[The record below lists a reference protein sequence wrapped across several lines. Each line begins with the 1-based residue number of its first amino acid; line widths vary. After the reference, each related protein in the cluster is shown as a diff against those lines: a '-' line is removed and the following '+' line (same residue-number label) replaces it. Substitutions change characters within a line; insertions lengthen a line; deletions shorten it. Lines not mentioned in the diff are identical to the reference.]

1 MTQHIVVFLSK
12 PERKDKPKE
21 RSPYTT
27 GDGRTLWTYDDG
39 GDDETD
45 DEGSHVYARI
55 IPRLPGSPRS
65 VTLKLA
71 EITGSAIYKGLE
83 MTVTSRPY
91 RSGLNS
97 LKGDG
102 SDTPF
107 TRGGYTLLKETCSST
122 AVKFISAVDLPTKGF
137 QLEHLREVNTLNNF
151 VRSLLQ
157 QNKLDPMAVYRGWN
171 KAYTVSLPLIGVA
184 VRDRA
189 DYTFPTTLNDR
200 IFETIGSYAYRE
212 GVSFLPG
219 SLNLLKRTLM
229 MRNIPL
235 GKNGKM
241 FHNLLDAIARTRDEA
256 SLKKLLATMQ
266 GTVAVFNYL
275 NDALKGILAAW
286 KELEPDYYD
295 HVVANAQSWLSDVA
309 GKIVQNLAG
318 NTVNSLNAGILVSE
332 AAQIRSQ
339 IGQIKSPLSG

>member
-1 MTQHIVVFLSK
+1 MYQYFGVS
-12 PERKDKPKE
+12 KPKE

-102 SDTPF
+102 SDTLF
-107 TRGGYTLLKETCSST
+107 IRGGYTLLKETCSST
-122 AVKFISAVDLPTKGF
+122 AVKLISAVDLPTKGF

-151 VRSLLQ
+151 
-157 QNKLDPMAVYRGWN
+157 NKLDPMAVYRGWN

-189 DYTFPTTLNDR
+189 DYTFPTTPNDR
-200 IFETIGSYAYRE
+200 IFESIGSCAYRE

-241 FHNLLDAIARTRDEA
+241 FHNLFDAIARTGDEA
-256 SLKKLLATMQ
+256 SLKKLLATMK

-275 NDALKGILAAW
+275 NDAVLHRAITAAARRAR
-286 KELEPDYYD
+286 P
-295 HVVANAQSWLSDVA
+295 
-309 GKIVQNLAG
+309 
-318 NTVNSLNAGILVSE
+318 
-332 AAQIRSQ
+332 
-339 IGQIKSPLSG
+339 

>member
-12 PERKDKPKE
+12 PERKDVIE
-21 RSPYTT
+21 HSVVILQSYYSPTQTAYPNQSALQSDPTPMFIRGNAPT
-27 GDGRTLWTYDDG
+27 PVATDDYGRTLWTYDDG

-151 VRSLLQ
+151 VRSLLSG
-157 QNKLDPMAVYRGWN
+157 KLFSGLPMQAAEQARSHGPL
-171 KAYTVSLPLIGVA
+171 SLPLIGVA

-189 DYTFPTTLNDR
+189 DYTFPTTPNDR

-229 MRNIPL
+229 MGNIPL

-241 FHNLLDAIARTRDEA
+241 FHNLLDAIARTGDEA

-275 NDALKGILAAW
+275 NDAVLHRAFTAAARRAR
-286 KELEPDYYD
+286 P
-295 HVVANAQSWLSDVA
+295 
-309 GKIVQNLAG
+309 
-318 NTVNSLNAGILVSE
+318 
-332 AAQIRSQ
+332 
-339 IGQIKSPLSG
+339 